1 MPLVNFR
8 GASGELRVGYQ
19 KVAELRNWSLDGTTE
34 TVEAQ
39 VENINAF
46 WIERRPLELRLNI
59 GKRPW
64 TWKDVQLID
73 KGPPMRIRVSG
84 KPNI

>member
-1 MPLVNFR
+1 MPSIISHIR
-8 GASGELRVGYQ
+8 GQSGELRVGYQ
-19 KVAELRNWSLDGTTE
+19 KVAELHNWSLEGE

-39 VENINAF
+39 SEQVNAF
-46 WIERRPLELRLNI
+46 WIERRPLELRLQV

-64 TWKDVQLID
+64 TWKDVQLVD